1 MSFAAV
7 TPGTGRVCAF
17 RIPPVHGK
25 IGITSQWVGFV
36 VTSPQTSQLNS
47 GSVVIAQ
54 FLIYHWLVTPTRD
67 RGLSEVWCQNRELT
81 DLFPLRGTMQVG
93 GMVHHPDLRNDFT
106 DQLSMA
112 EDSHHRTLRN
122 YNANRLGNGAHV
134 GGGNVTAAE
143 SQRHVHLCGHG
154 VEVAAGGKDDAL
166 ATYHEP
172 AVQLRQLL
180 DGSA

>member
-93 GMVHHPDLRNDFT
+93 GMVHHPDLRNLLAKHAST
-106 DQLSMA
+106 DR
-112 EDSHHRTLRN
+112 H
-122 YNANRLGNGAHV
+122 LGI
-134 GGGNVTAAE
+134 
-143 SQRHVHLCGHG
+143 L
-154 VEVAAGGKDDAL
+154 
-166 ATYHEP
+166 
-172 AVQLRQLL
+172 
-180 DGSA
+180 